1 MYLKP
6 VNFIETNHGENRRD
20 EMVEAFGGSLNLG
33 LFILTLIGGAYYS
46 YRCLFASKAFV
57 DQYGFGDGAIFMT
70 RFAGSCV
77 GASVIVGVVVLLVG
91 PQGAWPIVAFGFVQS
106 LIATIFGYMTINS
119 EWAKTEGVSATP
131 EGYLAPLG
139 FVILNGI
146 LMFNM
151 SDILYG

>member
-1 MYLKP
+1 
-6 VNFIETNHGENRRD
+6 
-20 EMVEAFGGSLNLG
+20 MVEAFGGSLNLW

-77 GASVIVGVVVLLVG
+77 GASVIVGLVVLLVG

-119 EWAKTEGVSATP
+119 EWAKTDGVLTTP

-139 FVILNGI
+139 FAIVNGI

>member
-1 MYLKP
+1 
-6 VNFIETNHGENRRD
+6 
-20 EMVEAFGGSLNLG
+20 MVEAFGGSLNLG
-33 LFILTLIGGAYYS
+33 LFILTLAGGAYYG

-91 PQGAWPIVAFGFVQS
+91 PQGARPIVAFGFVQS

-139 FVILNGI
+139 FAIINGI

>member
-1 MYLKP
+1 M
-6 VNFIETNHGENRRD
+6 I
-20 EMVEAFGGSLNLG
+20 EAFGGALNLG
-33 LFILTLIGGAYYS
+33 LFMLTLIGGAYYS

-77 GASVIVGVVVLLVG
+77 GGSVIVGLVVLLVG
-91 PQGAWPIVAFGFVQS
+91 PQGAWPILAFGLVQS
-106 LIATIFGYMTINS
+106 LIATIFGYKTINS
-119 EWAKTEGVSATP
+119 EWARTEGVSATS

-139 FVILNGI
+139 FAIVNGI

-151 SDILYG
+151 SETLYG

>member
-1 MYLKP
+1 VYLKP
-6 VNFIETNHGENRRD
+6 INFIETNHYENRRD

-33 LFILTLIGGAYYS
+33 LFILTLVGGAYYS

-139 FVILNGI
+139 FAIVNCILI
-146 LMFNM
+146 FNM

>member
-1 MYLKP
+1 M
-6 VNFIETNHGENRRD
+6 I
-20 EMVEAFGGSLNLG
+20 EAFGGSLNLG
-33 LFILTLIGGAYYS
+33 LFILTLIGGVYYS

-77 GASVIVGVVVLLVG
+77 GASVIVGLVVLFVG

-119 EWAKTEGVSATP
+119 EWAKIDGVLTTP

-139 FVILNGI
+139 FAIVNGI

>member
-1 MYLKP
+1 
-6 VNFIETNHGENRRD
+6 
-20 EMVEAFGGSLNLG
+20 MVEAFGGSLNLG
-33 LFILTLIGGAYYS
+33 LFILTLIGSGYYS
-46 YRCLFASKAFV
+46 YRYLFASKAFV

-77 GASVIVGVVVLLVG
+77 GASVIVGLVVLFVG

-106 LIATIFGYMTINS
+106 LIATIFAYMTINS
-119 EWAKTEGVSATP
+119 EWAKTDGVLTTP

-139 FVILNGI
+139 FAIVNGI